1 MVTALDRFRESSQR
15 RRRRA
20 ERANYRLDIQGL
32 RAVAVLAVL
41 AAHLTGWPRGG
52 FVGIDVFF
60 VISGFFVTDMLLR
73 SAEPTGTVSLGRFWL
88 DRARRILP
96 TAIAVLIATYV
107 ASLILLPDRARDIG
121 IDALFSFAFLA
132 NWHFAARGAEP
143 GSPLQHYWPLS
154 IEEQFYLL
162 WPLLILAVT
171 ALVVRR
177 AWSRDRW
184 VGLIAATSGLLTAAS
199 LAWAT
204 YQTAVSPHSAF
215 YNTVA
220 RAWELGVGALLATA
234 VAVLTTTPAWLRPLL
249 SWAGIA
255 LIAAG
260 LVLISP
266 DSAGFPVPWALL
278 PVAGTA
284 LVIAAG
290 VGSEPMF
297 QPLLRNPAATYLGDL
312 SYALYLVHWPVIVL
326 LGTVMDT
333 SVYFYAGALALSF
346 GLAIACHHFLENPL
360 RHGSWGAVQQAREDM
375 RHGLYHVE
383 RSTKI
388 AAVAALVLI
397 TLSVI
402 TFAARPDR
410 YEQTHPALP
419 CCGHLE

>member
-1 MVTALDRFRESSQR
+1 M
-15 RRRRA
+15 
-20 ERANYRLDIQGL
+20 
-32 RAVAVLAVL
+32 AVLAVL

-184 VGLIAATSGLLTAAS
+184 VGLIAATSGLLT
-199 LAWAT
+199 
-204 YQTAVSPHSAF
+204 
-215 YNTVA
+215 
-220 RAWELGVGALLATA
+220 
-234 VAVLTTTPAWLRPLL
+234 
-249 SWAGIA
+249 
-255 LIAAG
+255 
-260 LVLISP
+260 
-266 DSAGFPVPWALL
+266 
-278 PVAGTA
+278 
-284 LVIAAG
+284 
-290 VGSEPMF
+290 
-297 QPLLRNPAATYLGDL
+297 
-312 SYALYLVHWPVIVL
+312 
-326 LGTVMDT
+326 
-333 SVYFYAGALALSF
+333 
-346 GLAIACHHFLENPL
+346 
-360 RHGSWGAVQQAREDM
+360 
-375 RHGLYHVE
+375 
-383 RSTKI
+383 
-388 AAVAALVLI
+388 
-397 TLSVI
+397 
-402 TFAARPDR
+402 
-410 YEQTHPALP
+410 
-419 CCGHLE
+419 

>member
-1 MVTALDRFRESSQR
+1 M
-15 RRRRA
+15 
-20 ERANYRLDIQGL
+20 
-32 RAVAVLAVL
+32 RAVAVLALL
-41 AAHLTGWPRGG
+41 ATHLTGWPRGG

-60 VISGFFVTDMLLR
+60 VISGFFVTDLLLR
-73 SAEPTGTVSLGRFWL
+73 SAEPAGTVSLSRFWL

-96 TAIAVLIATYV
+96 SAIAVLILTYL
-107 ASLILLPDRARDIG
+107 ASLVLLPDRAHSIG
-121 IDALFSFAFLA
+121 IDALFSFVFLA
-132 NWHFAARGAEP
+132 NWHFAAQGAEL

-154 IEEQFYLL
+154 IEEQFYLV

-184 VGLIAATSGLLTAAS
+184 VGLVAATSGLLTAAA
-199 LAWAT
+199 LAWST
-204 YQTAVSPHSAF
+204 YQTAVSAHNAF
-215 YNTVA
+215 YNTFA
-220 RAWELGVGALLATA
+220 RAWELGAGALLATA
-234 VAVLTTTPAWLRPLL
+234 VAVLTTTPVWLRPLL
-249 SWAGIA
+249 SWAGVA

-260 LVLISP
+260 LVLIAP
-266 DSAGFPVPWALL
+266 DSGGFPVPWALL

-290 VGSEPMF
+290 VGSEPKF
-297 QPLLRNPAATYLGDL
+297 QPLLRNRAATYVGDL
-312 SYALYLVHWPVIVL
+312 SYTLYLVHWPVIVL
-326 LGTVMDT
+326 LGTAMET

-360 RHGSWGAVQQAREDM
+360 RQASWSAMQQAREDM

-410 YEQTHPALP
+410 YERAHTAVP